1 MIVEAVLAR
10 SSKRGKEGK
19 KVIGTGFCEAKY
31 ERANSSENYG
41 RELSYLFYEDSYV
54 EWVDG
59 RKFLVNVFD
68 IVYTDTIKIV
78 K

>member
-1 MIVEAVLAR
+1 MLIEAVLAM

-31 ERANSSENYG
+31 ERANNYENYG
-41 RELSYLFYEDSYV
+41 RELSYLFYDDSYV

-68 IVYTDTIKIV
+68 IVYTDTIKII